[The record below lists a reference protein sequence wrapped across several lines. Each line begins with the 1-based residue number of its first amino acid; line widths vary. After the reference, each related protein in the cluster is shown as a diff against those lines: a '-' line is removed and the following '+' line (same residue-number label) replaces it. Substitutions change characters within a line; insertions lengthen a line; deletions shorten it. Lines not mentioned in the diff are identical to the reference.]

1 MIAGKRILVVDD
13 EFMVAAML
21 VDALEDAG
29 AVPIGPAST
38 LREGLDMVAAQPLDA
53 ALLDWNLVGDMSDDI
68 ARALVAK
75 GVPFIVTTGY
85 VSLGS
90 EFDQVQRLAKPYTPE
105 AMIAEVSRLLAGR

>member
-1 MIAGKRILVVDD
+1 MITGKRVLVVDD

-21 VDALEDAG
+21 VDALEEAG
-29 AVPIGPAST
+29 AVPVGPASS

-53 ALLDWNLVGDMSDDI
+53 ALLDWNLLGEMSDAI

-75 GVPFIVTTGY
+75 GVPFIITTGY

-90 EFDQVQRLAKPYTPE
+90 EFDHVPRLAKPYTPE
-105 AMIAEVSRLLAGR
+105 AMIAELGRLLAA